1 MADYDLAVIAGD
13 GVGPEV
19 IAQAEKALVAAG
31 DRFGFNVDFT
41 PYDLGGDRYLR
52 TGEVLP
58 DSVLAELRDHQA
70 ILLGAV
76 GRPDVQT
83 GVLERGLL
91 LKIRFAF
98 DQYVNLRPVKLY
110 PGVPSP
116 VAGLTSELLDL
127 VIVRENTEGLYVGA
141 GGIVRG
147 GTPHEIAIQ
156 ESVNTRFGVER
167 IVVHAFERAMRR
179 KKHLTLSHKTNVLT
193 YAGDLWQRTVDEVAG
208 EYPEVETEYVHIDA
222 MCLYLI
228 QSPQRFDVVVTDNL
242 FGDII
247 TDLGA
252 AVQGGLGLAASG
264 NINPARG
271 VPSMFEP
278 VHGSAPDLA
287 GKGWANPVAAVLSA
301 ALCMADLGENQAALS
316 MEQAAAGVLPH
327 LNSMGGPDMGMS
339 TSEIGDRIAATIAST
354 GSETTA
360 GWRLGNM
367 LQEPAAISSSTCH
380 RGYPRRCGHRRGR
393 AACPYGESR
402 RPAWPLPCLG
412 TTRFGESGA
421 DDGVLD

>member
-1 MADYDLAVIAGD
+1 M
-13 GVGPEV
+13 
-19 IAQAEKALVAAG
+19 
-31 DRFGFNVDFT
+31 
-41 PYDLGGDRYLR
+41 
-52 TGEVLP
+52 
-58 DSVLAELRDHQA
+58 
-70 ILLGAV
+70 
-76 GRPDVQT
+76 
-83 GVLERGLL
+83 
-91 LKIRFAF
+91 
-98 DQYVNLRPVKLY
+98 
-110 PGVPSP
+110 
-116 VAGLTSELLDL
+116 
-127 VIVRENTEGLYVGA
+127 IVRENTEGLYVGA
-141 GGIVRG
+141 GGHVRV

-179 KKHLTLSHKTNVLT
+179 KKHLTLCHKTNVLT

-301 ALCMADLGENQAALS
+301 ALCMADLGEHQAALS

-354 GSETTA
+354 G
-360 GWRLGNM
+360 
-367 LQEPAAISSSTCH
+367 
-380 RGYPRRCGHRRGR
+380 
-393 AACPYGESR
+393 
-402 RPAWPLPCLG
+402 
-412 TTRFGESGA
+412 
-421 DDGVLD
+421 